1 MSWKK
6 ALWASC
12 LAAAILLAP
21 TTLKAQGNYLDVY
34 IAKVKPEKAIEAEA
48 IAKKITDANRHNN
61 GDRVLV
67 EQPVYGDLYTYVFV
81 TQRDSYADVDKGN
94 DAFMASLNKAFGKEG
109 AMKVFA
115 DWNNCLVSAH
125 SQLRVRRPDLSGKMP
140 ADAQSFAK
148 LIGESRVLRTFVIH
162 VRPGHGAEFESQIKE
177 INAHANKMPNTQPVL
192 ISQVIEGE
200 NNGAYY
206 ITFLRKSLAGFDNE
220 VDAQRHPGRRG
231 HGQVRK
237 NDGRRRTAFGVNSLP
252 LPPGSQLSARSGRR
266 SRRRLLESQA
276 RDGRRQAKSKN
287 SRRGARSRNVR
298 RKKSPEIIPA
308 LITCAT
314 PHPES
319 SQGAVSSYFPSLS
332 LPSVSRLPFAENTFD
347 MACCSGRNLAK
358 ANLACR

>member
-6 ALWASC
+6 ALWAWC
-12 LAAAILLAP
+12 LAAGILLAP
-21 TTLKAQGNYLDVY
+21 ATLKAQGNYLDVY

-94 DAFMASLNKAFGKEG
+94 DAFLASLNKAFGKEG

-148 LIGESRVLRTFVIH
+148 LIGESRVLRSFVIR
-162 VRPGHGAEFESQIKE
+162 VRPGHSAEFESQIKE
-177 INAHANKMPNTQPVL
+177 INARADKMPNTQPVL
-192 ISQVIEGE
+192 VSQVIEGE

-206 ITFLRKSLAGFDNE
+206 ITFLRKSLGGFDNGAMLKDILGEEGMVKFEKTMSDVEQRSESTLYRFRPDLSYPPDQIAE
-220 VDAQRHPGRRG
+220 VAADFWNPKPVMAVAKPKAKTPGVAP
-231 HGQVRK
+231 Q
-237 NDGRRRTAFGVNSLP
+237 P
-252 LPPGSQLSARSGRR
+252 
-266 SRRRLLESQA
+266 
-276 RDGRRQAKSKN
+276 
-287 SRRGARSRNVR
+287 
-298 RKKSPEIIPA
+298 
-308 LITCAT
+308 
-314 PHPES
+314 
-319 SQGAVSSYFPSLS
+319 
-332 LPSVSRLPFAENTFD
+332 
-347 MACCSGRNLAK
+347 
-358 ANLACR
+358 

>member
-1 MSWKK
+1 MSWEKT
-6 ALWASC
+6 LWASC

-21 TTLKAQGNYLDVY
+21 ATLKAQGNYLDVY

-67 EQPVYGDLYTYVFV
+67 EQPVYGDLYTYVFL

-162 VRPGHGAEFESQIKE
+162 VRPGHAAEFESQIKE
-177 INAHANKMPNTQPVL
+177 INARADKMPNTQPVL
-192 ISQVIEGE
+192 VSQVIEGK

-220 VDAQRHPGRRG
+220 VMLKDILGDEGMAKFEKTIADTEQSSESAIYRFRPDLSYPPDLIAEVAADFWNPKPVLAAAKPKAKTPG
-231 HGQVRK
+231 VAPTAVTSAEK
-237 NDGRRRTAFGVNSLP
+237 NP
-252 LPPGSQLSARSGRR
+252 Q
-266 SRRRLLESQA
+266 
-276 RDGRRQAKSKN
+276 K
-287 SRRGARSRNVR
+287 
-298 RKKSPEIIPA
+298 
-308 LITCAT
+308 
-314 PHPES
+314 
-319 SQGAVSSYFPSLS
+319 
-332 LPSVSRLPFAENTFD
+332 
-347 MACCSGRNLAK
+347 
-358 ANLACR
+358 